1 MSRRNKIVILAISA
15 ALIGILAATQSIF
28 NKEDKRIQK
37 EIAKQLAIAQKIETK
52 KIVNGHQTEYEADAI
67 HRLKEGIAKLQEQR
81 ENTKRLQT
89 RIESLLKELQ
99 HKSIDIE
106 TIKITIEDISK
117 KREEF
122 QKYYNVLDILHSLG
136 KPQQEIFGKG
146 FWGGFPSRFK
156 LTAKEKIEYEAL
168 KKRVFQG
175 MSKSE
180 ITLFLMKTGLTP
192 WNNEHESASAFASDR
207 VLELMAQQKE
217 WIAKFKEEDVQ
228 YQTVNRDVLNAI
240 NSSKEVQ
247 ELLADQVERLK
258 AITKALAEREAE
270 YADLENDI
278 VEHSASI
285 GAFY

>member
-136 KPQQEIFGKG
+136 KPQQEIFGK
-146 FWGGFPSRFK
+146 
-156 LTAKEKIEYEAL
+156 
-168 KKRVFQG
+168 
-175 MSKSE
+175 
-180 ITLFLMKTGLTP
+180 
-192 WNNEHESASAFASDR
+192 
-207 VLELMAQQKE
+207 
-217 WIAKFKEEDVQ
+217 
-228 YQTVNRDVLNAI
+228 
-240 NSSKEVQ
+240 
-247 ELLADQVERLK
+247 
-258 AITKALAEREAE
+258 
-270 YADLENDI
+270 
-278 VEHSASI
+278 
-285 GAFY
+285 